1 MFFDKLISTY
11 LKTQTIS
18 FLFLGWLI
26 TLPFGA
32 KIASVS
38 VGLFTIY
45 PNLIFTLFLLPYF
58 FFSFKKWN
66 KFAKFLFGFLLIWLI
81 TAIFVSITKG
91 LNSEALFDIRSLF
104 FQLFFY
110 SVILNTFSL
119 LGTLKFKENIV
130 TGLRFFFGIL
140 LFFGLVEF
148 FTGIHFAGFTTAKFE
163 VMPIS
168 NVFYA
173 PLFIYD
179 NPNDYL
185 CYGLIVL
192 LFLVIFD
199 SKLREKKFLIDLFLV
214 IFFFF
219 AQYADS
225 KFGMWT
231 SFILLAFHGIWML
244 LEKAKTINWYKIAPY
259 FIGLML
265 LVVLVIS
272 NPLFIGPK
280 YKNGA
285 NYRLNDLKLLTEK
298 EGNFKIQSAKETLT
312 PEDQNKLIQY
322 LDSANTK
329 SPEGSSSIRKNLI
342 FNGIDFIKEAP
353 FSGIGPGAYR
363 TRHITGKVNYPVHT
377 LTSAHNFPI
386 ELISQYGLFGWIYFG
401 IIGWFFIQSL
411 KAWKSLKE
419 EKNLWLIALFC
430 ILPILW
436 MMPSSY
442 LYLDINWL
450 FLPFVFCVISMNQSK
465 TQVDEIRE

>member
-11 LKTQTIS
+11 LKTQTIR

-32 KIASVS
+32 KIAAVS
-38 VGLFTIY
+38 IGFFTLY
-45 PNLIFTLFLLPYF
+45 PNFIFTLLLLPYF
-58 FFSFKKWN
+58 FFSFKKWRRT
-66 KFAKFLFGFLLIWLI
+66 AKFFLAFLLIWLI
-81 TAIFVSITKG
+81 TAIIRSVTKG
-91 LNSEALFDIRSLF
+91 INSEALFDIRSLI
-104 FQLFFY
+104 FQLLFFV
-110 SVILNTFSL
+110 VILNVFTL
-119 LGTLKFKENIV
+119 LDNRKFKENIV
-130 TGLRFFFGIL
+130 TGLRLFFGIL
-140 LFFGLVEF
+140 LFFGLFEF
-148 FTGIHFAGFTTAKFE
+148 FTGIHFSGFTTAKFAA
-163 VMPIS
+163 MPIS
-168 NVFYA
+168 NLFYA

-199 SKLREKKFLIDLFLV
+199 SKLREKKILIDLFLV
-214 IFFFF
+214 VFFFF

-225 KFGMWT
+225 KFAMWA
-231 SFILLAFHGIWML
+231 SLILLSFHIIWML
-244 LEKAKTINWYKIAPY
+244 FENAKSPNWKKVTPY
-259 FIGLML
+259 LVGLFL
-265 LVVLVIS
+265 LLILVIS
-272 NPLFIGPK
+272 NPLFFGPK
-280 YKNGA
+280 YKDGA

-298 EGNFKIQSAKETLT
+298 EGDFKIQSAKETLN
-312 PEDQNKLIQY
+312 PENQNKLIQY

-342 FNGIDFIKEAP
+342 FNGIDFIKESP
-353 FSGIGPGAYR
+353 LFGIGPGAYR
-363 TRHITGKVNYPVHT
+363 TRHIAGKVKYPVHT

-386 ELISQYGLFGWIYFG
+386 ELVSQYGLFGWLYFG
-401 IIGWFFIQSL
+401 IIAWLFIQSL

-419 EKNLWLIALFC
+419 EKNVWLIALFC

-450 FLPFVFCVISMNQSK
+450 FLPFVFCVISMNQFK
-465 TQVDEIRE
+465 TQVDEVRK

>member
-1 MFFDKLISTY
+1 MISVAY
-11 LKTQTIS
+11 
-18 FLFLGWLI
+18 GM
-26 TLPFGA
+26 
-32 KIASVS
+32 
-38 VGLFTIY
+38 
-45 PNLIFTLFLLPYF
+45 
-58 FFSFKKWN
+58 
-66 KFAKFLFGFLLIWLI
+66 
-81 TAIFVSITKG
+81 
-91 LNSEALFDIRSLF
+91 NSEALFDIRSLI

-110 SVILNTFSL
+110 CVILNVFSL
-119 LGTLKFKENIV
+119 LGDSKFKENIV
-130 TGLRFFFGIL
+130 TGLRLFFGIL
-140 LFFGLVEF
+140 LFFGIFEF
-148 FTGIHFAGFTTAKFE
+148 FTGIHFAGFTTEKFAE
-163 VMPIS
+163 IPIS
-168 NVFYA
+168 NIFYS
-173 PLFIYD
+173 PIFIYD

-192 LFLVIFD
+192 LFLLIFD

-231 SFILLAFHGIWML
+231 SLILLSFHAIWML
-244 LEKAKTINWYKIAPY
+244 LENAKSLNWKKVMPY
-259 FIGLML
+259 FAGLLL

-280 YKNGA
+280 YKDGA

-298 EGNFKIQSAKETLT
+298 EGDFEIQSAKETLT
-312 PEDQNKLIQY
+312 LEDQNKLIQY

-342 FNGIDFIKEAP
+342 FNGIEFIKEAP
-353 FSGIGPGAYR
+353 FLGIGPGAYR
-363 TRHITGKVNYPVHT
+363 TRHIAGKVNNPVHT

-401 IIGWFFIQSL
+401 IIGWLFIQSL

-430 ILPILW
+430 ILPLLW

-450 FLPFVFCVISMNQSK
+450 FLPLIFCLISMNQFK
-465 TQVDEIRE
+465 TQVDEVGK